1 MKTLFERIGHL
12 PTTALGLLFIA
23 VAGLHFS
30 GLVTVQELGDFAH
43 GLDALLVLLGI
54 GGIAAKSWPQFRAE
68 SDEPTDDQPNDEESP
83 TTPLPNPNTP
93 RPPKK

>member
-12 PTTALGLLFIA
+12 PTTALGLLLIA
-23 VAGLHFS
+23 IAGLHFS
-30 GLVTVQELGDFAH
+30 GIVTVQELGDFAH

-54 GGIAAKSWPQFRAE
+54 GGIAAKSWPTLGMSA
-68 SDEPTDDQPNDEESP
+68 PPDEEP
-83 TTPLPNPNTP
+83 GDEEPPATPFPNPSTP

>member
-23 VAGLHFS
+23 IAGLHFS
-30 GLVTVQELGDFAH
+30 GIVTIQEMGEFAH
-43 GLDALLVLLGI
+43 GLDALLVILGI
-54 GGIAAKSWPQFRAE
+54 GGIAAKSWPGM
-68 SDEPTDDQPNDEESP
+68 SEPSTQPDQEEPVDPP
-83 TTPLPNPNTP
+83 TTPFPNPTTP